1 MPNFLI
7 RDLDEAVKSR
17 LRVRA
22 ARHGRSMSE
31 EVRVILREA
40 VTSESAVRPNL
51 ADSIRSRIEPIGGVH
66 LKLPR
71 REKIR
76 KPPVLDQ

>member
-1 MPNFLI
+1 MPSLLI

-17 LRVRA
+17 LRIRA
-22 ARHGRSMSE
+22 ARHGRSMAE

-40 VTSESAVRPNL
+40 LTGESQARPNL
-51 ADSIRSRIEPIGGVH
+51 ADSIRSRIEPLGGIG

-71 REKIR
+71 REKTR
-76 KPPVLDQ
+76 KPPALEQ